1 MASAT
6 LALSFVLSPRDEM
19 LPNFFFLIRMFE
31 KRYGMMDIFNLLKI
45 QRP

>member
-1 MASAT
+1 MAIAT
-6 LALSFVLSPRDEM
+6 LALSFVLLPSDEM
-19 LPNFFFLIRMFE
+19 LPFFFLLIRMFE

>member
-1 MASAT
+1 MAIAT
-6 LALSFVLSPRDEM
+6 LALSFVLSPSDKII
-19 LPNFFFLIRMFE
+19 PNFFLLIRMFE